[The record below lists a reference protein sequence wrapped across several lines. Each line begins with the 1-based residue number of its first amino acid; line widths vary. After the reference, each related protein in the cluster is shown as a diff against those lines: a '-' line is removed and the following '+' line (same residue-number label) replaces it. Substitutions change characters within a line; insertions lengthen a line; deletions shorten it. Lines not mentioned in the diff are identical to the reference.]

1 MNKFVLNFSDF
12 ILNENNRV
20 DKTLSNN
27 TLYEENSTVTQ
38 TLDDVIRDRLRTK
51 LQRVCESPADAD
63 MIVGKSQDLIDA
75 AVKVYN
81 KEPSSDFFKENI
93 GSILSVGAV
102 LVGGFIILKTG
113 KKIKLGNTLTNV
125 IKGIKTKFENPIKK
139 IILDK
144 WSTFKTPYDELIL
157 NCNSTLKYIKDIEEK
172 SYYTN
177 LNTKGREFFIGI
189 EKITNALKT
198 SFDEQYKFINDQT
211 IFEGPN
217 LKKKL
222 DVIKNEINKH
232 TTIIKSKINDLK
244 LQNIDDLVKPKPIP
258 ADSKIIT
265 MPDYSSNKT
274 NSNEIWDDIK
284 KIISKNEKFIK
295 KLEKL
300 DLACDDILTKTGI
313 TKPSTTDTIED
324 VILQAVAKAG
334 GKQIPITTP
343 PPKFIERL
351 KKYGIPLVAISS
363 IFLIYNSWSVIS
375 ELFKDTPELEST
387 INIVNN
393 PEQSKEYY
401 VKQMESAL
409 STFTYDNVFSGLN
422 VWNVK
427 FKPGYEAYSSNLKGA
442 ILYDLAQLIINNLQ
456 ELAAIYM
463 YGIIEKTTQA

>member
-20 DKTLSNN
+20 NKTLNN
-27 TLYEENSTVTQ
+27 TLLYEDQ
-38 TLDDVIRDRLRTK
+38 TEFFTATTEDIIRDRLRTK

-63 MIVGKSQDLIDA
+63 MIVGKSKDLIDA

-81 KEPSSDFFKENI
+81 KEPSSNFLKENI
-93 GSILSVGAV
+93 GYILTAGAV
-102 LVGGFIILKTG
+102 IVGGVITLRTG

-198 SFDEQYKFINDQT
+198 SFDEQYKFINDST
-211 IFEGPN
+211 IFKGSK
-217 LKKKL
+217 LKEKL
-222 DVIKNEINKH
+222 DVIKNEIINH
-232 TTIIKSKINDLK
+232 TTIIQSK
-244 LQNIDDLVKPKPIP
+244 IDDLQIQTIDDIVKPKPIP

-284 KIISKNEKFIK
+284 RIKSKYEEFIK
-295 KLEKL
+295 KLKEL
-300 DLACDDILTKTGI
+300 DLACDDILKSSGI
-313 TKPSTTDTIED
+313 TKPSTTTTID
-324 VILQAVAKAG
+324 FIQSTLKAA
-334 GKQIPITTP
+334 GKPIPITTP

-351 KKYGIPLVAISS
+351 KKYGIVSALAAGS
-363 IFLIYNSWSVIS
+363 IYLIYTSISVIS
-375 ELFKDTPELEST
+375 ELFKDTPELEPI

-409 STFTYDNVFSGLN
+409 STFSYDNVFSGLN

-427 FKPGYEAYSSNLKGA
+427 FKQGYEAYSSNLKGA
-442 ILYDLAQLIINNLQ
+442 ILYDLAQLIINDLQ

-463 YGIIEKTTQA
+463 YGILEKTTRA